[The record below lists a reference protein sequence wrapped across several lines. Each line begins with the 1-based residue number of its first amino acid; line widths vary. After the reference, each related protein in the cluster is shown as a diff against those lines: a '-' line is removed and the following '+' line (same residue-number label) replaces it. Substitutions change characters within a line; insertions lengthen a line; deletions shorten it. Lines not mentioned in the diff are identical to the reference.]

1 LPSRKSRPQASKP
14 PSDSLLAKR
23 DPVAAT
29 APTETGKAIGSSI
42 GKSLAAATHILP
54 ILMNPED
61 AQVAGHAHTFTRSLM
76 PGLLDSDLYTVPV
89 VLHDLASNV
98 TSLGGCGRE
107 GDRSS
112 DGAAG
117 TIVLEALT
125 TTMVRHPPSTLS
137 HGTCHGPEPRKLLL
151 FGEIYRLYVGPVKSC
166 RCPKELT
173 CEKGVCIFPYIT
185 RGSLLSMLASKLGVF
200 EETPP

>member
-1 LPSRKSRPQASKP
+1 VIVCWPSETLSP
-14 PSDSLLAKR
+14 PPPPPKLAKQL
-23 DPVAAT
+23 DLQL
-29 APTETGKAIGSSI
+29 
-42 GKSLAAATHILP
+42 GKSIAAATHILP

-61 AQVAGHAHTFTRSLM
+61 AQVAGRANTFTRSLM

-89 VLHDLASNV
+89 VLHDLASNI

-137 HGTCHGPEPRKLLL
+137 HGTRHGPEPRKFLG

-166 RCPKELT
+166 LCPKEPYLR
-173 CEKGVCIFPYIT
+173 ERGVYIPLYHSRQLAQHACIQA
-185 RGSLLSMLASKLGVF
+185 RCL
-200 EETPP
+200 